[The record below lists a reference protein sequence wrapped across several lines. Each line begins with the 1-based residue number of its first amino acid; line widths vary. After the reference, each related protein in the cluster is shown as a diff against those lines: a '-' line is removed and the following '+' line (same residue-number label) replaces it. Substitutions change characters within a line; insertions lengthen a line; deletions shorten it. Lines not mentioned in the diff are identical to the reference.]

1 MISLKIQQTFI
12 EIKTDFN
19 GNIISIVDGYFLK
32 NEFIESKSIFK
43 ICTFLENVLDF
54 LPINES
60 LNIDS
65 LIINDD
71 NQDFNIDVEI
81 LKTEFEIFILIQNR
95 TTLYKYIGKLN
106 QNRND
111 LFFLKREI
119 DEKNLELE
127 ILRKIAEKA
136 NEEKSRFLAM
146 MSHEIRNP
154 LHVILSYIDLIE
166 QENTS
171 PIVKESLKYM
181 SISGKNLQV
190 IVDDILD
197 LSRIESGKLQLA
209 KLPMNLGVLIN
220 QIQSIFD
227 KTHKNPDVELQFY
240 VAENIPKIVLTDDV
254 RLYQILINLIN
265 NSIKFTEKGFV
276 KIAVKLI
283 SVENNFTTI
292 GFEISDSGRG
302 MTEEQALT
310 IFEEYQQN
318 QLDDNRIHKGAGL
331 GLTIVNR
338 LVRAMNGSISVN
350 SKLQEGTTFSIKIP
364 FNIENQSDIFEKVA
378 LKIKNEKSLKGT
390 KVLVADDNYLNLT
403 IVSHI
408 LKQEEAEFVMVKDG
422 IEALI
427 EISKNTFDLI
437 LLDINMPNLSGDD
450 LILQKS
456 NYEKMNGKTPIL
468 AITANNSVENIAT
481 YLDLGFKDVIPKPF
495 TKSQLI
501 EILLK
506 NL

>member
-1 MISLKIQQTFI
+1 MISSKIQQTFI

-19 GNIISIVDGYFLK
+19 GNIINIVDGNFLK
-32 NEFIESKSIFK
+32 NEFIISKSIFK
-43 ICTFLENVLDF
+43 ICSFLENVLDF
-54 LPINES
+54 LPINEN
-60 LNIDS
+60 LNMDS
-65 LIINDD
+65 LIINVD
-71 NQDFNIDVEI
+71 NQEFNIDVEI
-81 LKTEFEIFILIQNR
+81 LRSEVEIFILIQNR

-127 ILRKIAEKA
+127 KLRKIAEKA

-154 LHVILSYIDLIE
+154 LHVILSYIDLIK

-171 PIVKESLKYM
+171 SIVLESLKYM

-197 LSRIESGKLQLA
+197 LSRIEAGKLQLA

-220 QIQSIFD
+220 QIQEIFRE
-227 KTHKNPDVELQFY
+227 THKNSEVELQFF
-240 VAENIPKIVLTDDV
+240 VAENIPKFILADDV

-265 NSIKFTEKGFV
+265 NSVKFTEKGFV
-276 KIAVKLI
+276 KTSVELI
-283 SVENNFTTI
+283 SEENNLATICFTV
-292 GFEISDSGRG
+292 SDSGRG
-302 MTEEQALT
+302 MSQEQAEN
-310 IFEEYQQN
+310 IFEIYHQN
-318 QLDDNRIHKGAGL
+318 QINDNRLHKGAGL

-338 LVRAMNGSISVN
+338 LVNAMNGNISVK
-350 SKLQEGTTFSIKIP
+350 SKPQEGTTFLIKIP
-364 FNIENQSDIFEKVA
+364 FTIDSQLDKSENVVIEIQKG
-378 LKIKNEKSLKGT
+378 KNLKGI
-390 KVLVADDNYLNLT
+390 KILVADDNYLNLT

-408 LKQEEAEFVMVKDG
+408 LKQEEAEFVLVKDG

-427 EISKNTFDLI
+427 EMSKNTFDLI

-456 NYEKMNGKTPIL
+456 NYKKNNGKTPIL
-468 AITANNSVENIAT
+468 AITANNTVENIAT
-481 YLDLGFKDVIPKPF
+481 YLNLGFKDVIPKPF
-495 TKSQLI
+495 KKSQFM

>member
-1 MISLKIQQTFI
+1 MISFKIQQTFI

-19 GNIISIVDGYFLK
+19 GNIISIVDGDFLK
-32 NEFIESKSIFK
+32 NEFTESKSIIK

-54 LPINES
+54 LPINEI
-60 LNIDS
+60 LNMDS
-65 LIINDD
+65 LIINIDT
-71 NQDFNIDVEI
+71 QEFNIDVEI
-81 LKTEFEIFILIQNR
+81 LKSDIEIFILIQNR
-95 TTLYKYIGKLN
+95 TTLYKYISKLN

-127 ILRKIAEKA
+127 KLRKIAEKA

-154 LHVILSYIDLIE
+154 LHVILSYIDLIK

-171 PIVKESLKYM
+171 PVVKESLKYM

-197 LSRIESGKLQLA
+197 LSRIEAGKLQLA
-209 KLPMNLGVLIN
+209 KLPVNLEILIK
-220 QIQSIFD
+220 QIESIYE
-227 KTHKNPDVELQFY
+227 KTHKNSDVELQFF
-240 VAENIPKIVLTDDV
+240 VAENIPKTVLTDDV
-254 RLYQILINLIN
+254 RLYQILVNLTN
-265 NSIKFTEKGFV
+265 NSIKFTEKGFI
-276 KIAVKLI
+276 KIVVELI
-283 SVENNFTTI
+283 SEEHNLATIRFT
-292 GFEISDSGRG
+292 ISDSGRG
-302 MTEEQALT
+302 MSQEQVAN
-310 IFEEYQQN
+310 IFEEYEQN

-338 LVRAMNGSISVN
+338 LVQAMNGSISVN
-350 SKLQEGTTFSIKIP
+350 SKLHEGSTFLINIP
-364 FNIENQSDIFEKVA
+364 FAIENQIDIIKDVSIEIPKEKT
-378 LKIKNEKSLKGT
+378 LKGI
-390 KVLVADDNYLNLT
+390 KILIADDNYLNLT

-408 LKQEEAEFVMVKDG
+408 LKQEKADFIMVKDG

-427 EISKNTFDLI
+427 EMSKKTFDLI

-450 LILQKS
+450 LILQKT
-456 NYEKMNGKTPIL
+456 NYEKKNGKTPIL
-468 AITANNSVENIAT
+468 AITANITIENIAT

-495 TKSQLI
+495 TKSQFI
-501 EILLK
+501 EIILR